1 MNYGVHALMYSYYAL
16 RALRIRLPKQI
27 AMVVTVFQ
35 ISQMIMGIYV
45 GITVYRMKSSGE
57 QCQQTWE
64 NLGLCFLIYFTYFLL
79 FCNFFYHAYLK
90 KNNRYTGGTKATVKV
105 RSIGAFD
112 FENFVL
118 MPWSSKTITVPTTF
132 LVHIDYGRHTICGAA
147 AFVSSRSIPKSVF

>member
-90 KNNRYTGGTKATVKV
+90 KNNRYTGGTKATVKETQPADEQV
-105 RSIGAFD
+105 KEDINANISGTTVVTRS
-112 FENFVL
+112 
-118 MPWSSKTITVPTTF
+118 TTRRRAQK
-132 LVHIDYGRHTICGAA
+132 VD
-147 AFVSSRSIPKSVF
+147 